1 MSDIISFTGRQAVD
15 VPKKCQD
22 PWGGTL
28 PQLCVRLDELHL
40 LAEREFLSVG
50 SRLVEFSD
58 RAGKISE
65 MALSAAGVV
74 SGDEVRGSIAGIR
87 AMIEKIHQY
96 LREAEDEAALNLQ
109 VLETILVFL
118 DGIRKNLT
126 ALKETAGK
134 LRMLGLTTKIQSIRT
149 GSDRA
154 GFMDLGEEISLLSA
168 EIASVTAD
176 LMDESGKLFDFV
188 SSVHTKV
195 KALAVAQQQQV
206 SLIISGS
213 TTVLDS
219 LERLSMK
226 SSDNARQIVDGA
238 GKIRENIAGVV
249 VSMQY
254 QDIGCQ
260 VLEKVRNVLA
270 GFCSPAA
277 ELASG
282 EGECRLDIL
291 IARQSVGQSRT
302 LLGIRDKMAESM
314 ENVISSL
321 QLVVA
326 HVDEMSKVAAMVQ
339 RNSSTFLRDLG
350 TGMSSVTDFLSR
362 VMASNRAMSENMT
375 SFADTV
381 NSMSKFIGDFERISE
396 EVELIAVNASIKVA
410 QTGSEALGM
419 GVIARAIQ
427 KTAEESN
434 LYRGSLLHDLDEASA
449 LAGRI
454 RQDIETTAKGKEARL
469 DQMIRDLGVF
479 LDALRYRQ
487 EKVMSLLE
495 QIDSG
500 GKAFSHGIDATI
512 NGISIHNTIGIV
524 IDDVSMKLQRI
535 AGQILE
541 EAGCANPDEPYDE
554 IADVG
559 LGELPG
565 RGDIEFF

>member
-396 EVELIAVNASIKVA
+396 EVELIAVNASIKAA

-495 QIDSG
+495 QLDSG
-500 GKAFSHGIDATI
+500 GKAFSHDIDATI

-541 EAGCANPDEPYDE
+541 EAGCANPDEPYDK

>member
-396 EVELIAVNASIKVA
+396 EVELIAVNASIKAA

-500 GKAFSHGIDATI
+500 GKAFSHDIDATI

-541 EAGCANPDEPYDE
+541 EAGCANPDEPYDK

>member
-396 EVELIAVNASIKVA
+396 EVELIAVNASIKAA

-500 GKAFSHGIDATI
+500 GKAFSHDIDAAI

-541 EAGCANPDEPYDE
+541 EAGCANPDEPYDK

>member
-396 EVELIAVNASIKVA
+396 EVELIAVNASIKAA

-495 QIDSG
+495 QLDSG
-500 GKAFSHGIDATI
+500 GKAFSHDIDATI